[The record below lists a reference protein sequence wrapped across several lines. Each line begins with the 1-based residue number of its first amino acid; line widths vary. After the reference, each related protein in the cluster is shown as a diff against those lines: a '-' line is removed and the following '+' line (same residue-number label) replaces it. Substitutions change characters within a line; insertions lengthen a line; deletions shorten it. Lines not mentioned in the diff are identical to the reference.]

1 MDSQSGPGDSPRF
14 SVVIPTYNRADTV
27 GRAIESVLNQTYP
40 PSEVI
45 IVDDGSRDATRARVE
60 GFGPRVTYLP
70 QNNAGAAA
78 ARNHGARE
86 ARHPWLAFLDSDDIW
101 AATYLEQMA
110 AAISGTAGVAVLY
123 FSDAEFEDYPPPN
136 NRWARAGFSAKAPF
150 ELIEKPI
157 AIVFAES
164 QPMLLPFS
172 VFRRSEFLAAGG
184 LWEHLP
190 AAEDTHLFTR
200 LGTVH
205 AMCAVS
211 LVGGT
216 VKGAGEHGHRLTGEY
231 GPSAVKHWECSVLMW
246 QDILRTVPGLSSG
259 YKRLL
264 TRRIAD
270 AYWRKGVLYAK
281 GHKLM
286 AAAAA
291 LGRSLLHDPSVAW
304 HAAARKLG
312 AN

>member
-1 MDSQSGPGDSPRF
+1 
-14 SVVIPTYNRADTV
+14 
-27 GRAIESVLNQTYP
+27 
-40 PSEVI
+40 
-45 IVDDGSRDATRARVE
+45 
-60 GFGPRVTYLP
+60 
-70 QNNAGAAA
+70 
-78 ARNHGARE
+78 
-86 ARHPWLAFLDSDDIW
+86 
-101 AATYLEQMA
+101 MA
-110 AAISGTAGVAVLY
+110 AAISGTAGAAILY
-123 FSDAEFEDYPPPN
+123 FSDAEFEGYPPPS

-172 VFRRSEFLAAGG
+172 VFRRSGFLAAGG
-184 LWEHLP
+184 LWERLP

-200 LGTVH
+200 LGTAN

-211 LVGGT
+211 LIGGT
-216 VKGAGEHGHRLTGEY
+216 VKGAGDNGHRLTAEF
-231 GPSAVKHWECSVLMW
+231 GPSAVKRWECSLLMW
-246 QDILRTVPGLSSG
+246 QDILRTVPGLSSA

-281 GHKLM
+281 CHKPL

-312 AN
+312 SN